1 MLITAVGIL
10 DGVSLRIDGA
20 VLGCELK
27 DDGTSDA
34 TNEGRTLGFEESV
47 AVGVVLTCTDGVSVV
62 ISDGF
67 SLGLLL
73 KDSEGLTDGDPLTVE
88 GKLLGNILGIL
99 EGKSLAISE
108 GVLLGTALNI
118 EGAVLM
124 TSDGRL
130 VG

>member
-1 MLITAVGIL
+1 LLITAVGIL
-10 DGVSLRIDGA
+10 DGVSLRNDGA

-47 AVGVVLTCTDGVSVV
+47 ADGVVLTCTDGVSVV
-62 ISDGF
+62 TSDGF

-73 KDSEGLTDGDPLTVE
+73 KDNEGLTDGDPLTVE

-99 EGKSLAISE
+99 EGKLLAISE

>member
-1 MLITAVGIL
+1 M
-10 DGVSLRIDGA
+10 
-20 VLGCELK
+20 
-27 DDGTSDA
+27 
-34 TNEGRTLGFEESV
+34 
-47 AVGVVLTCTDGVSVV
+47 VLTCTDGISVNTA
-62 ISDGF
+62 DGF

-88 GKLLGNILGIL
+88 GKLLGNMLGTL

-118 EGAVLM
+118 EGTVLM

>member
-1 MLITAVGIL
+1 MLITTVGIL
-10 DGVSLRIDGA
+10 DGVSLSDDGA

-34 TNEGRTLGFEESV
+34 TNEGRTLGLEES
-47 AVGVVLTCTDGVSVV
+47 AADGVVLTCTDGVSVV

-88 GKLLGNILGIL
+88 GMLLANTLGIVL
-99 EGKSLAISE
+99 MYVE
-108 GVLLGTALNI
+108 GVV
-118 EGAVLM
+118 EGLTVAEY
-124 TSDGRL
+124 
-130 VG
+130 

>member
-1 MLITAVGIL
+1 MLVTAVGIL
-10 DGVSLRIDGA
+10 DGVSLRDDGA

-34 TNEGRTLGFEESV
+34 TNEGRALGFEESV
-47 AVGVVLTCTDGVSVV
+47 ADGVVLTCTDGVSVV
-62 ISDGF
+62 TSDGF

-73 KDSEGLTDGDPLTVE
+73 KDNEGLTDGDPLTVE

-99 EGKSLAISE
+99 EGKLLAISE

>member
-1 MLITAVGIL
+1 MLINAVGIL
-10 DGVSLRIDGA
+10 DGVSLRNDGA

-34 TNEGRTLGFEESV
+34 TNEGRTLGFEES
-47 AVGVVLTCTDGVSVV
+47 AADGVVLTCTDGISVNTA
-62 ISDGF
+62 DGF

-88 GKLLGNILGIL
+88 GKLLGNMLGTL

-118 EGAVLM
+118 EGTVLM

>member
-34 TNEGRTLGFEESV
+34 TNEGSTLGFEES
-47 AVGVVLTCTDGVSVV
+47 AADGVVLTCTDGVSVV

-108 GVLLGTALNI
+108 GVLLGTSLNI